1 VAALQASDEENYHLE
16 KHQQQC
22 MSLLFPKTQ
31 LCSKLEPKTPPPSQ
45 CKNQPWVC
53 NRRMELII
61 IIVISTQQQQ
71 QQEQQQQ
78 ILAGNLRKQ
87 EGLEDCRIKC
97 FSTTPSDTQLPIEE
111 RHWISKPAREG
122 KKSVQKIQAC
132 NSST

>member
-1 VAALQASDEENYHLE
+1 VAALRASDEENYHLE

-71 QQEQQQQ
+71 QQKQQ
-78 ILAGNLRKQ
+78 
-87 EGLEDCRIKC
+87 
-97 FSTTPSDTQLPIEE
+97 
-111 RHWISKPAREG
+111 
-122 KKSVQKIQAC
+122 
-132 NSST
+132 